1 MWQDNYG
8 GSSSQQSYY
17 RQPQTSQAV
26 PLQFYQPQ
34 PGQDGYYGGSRPS
47 LEGNAIPQGSIS
59 TQPVQSYGG
68 NIQPAGGW
76 LSAFGTG
83 GIEGEP
89 PLLEGTYAAS
99 PLPCPLSSPC
109 LLELGIN
116 FSHIRSKSLAVLNPF
131 ERIDARIMD
140 DADLAGPL
148 IFFLCFA
155 TFLLFVRV
163 LSVLICLTYLI
174 SVLSYPVRK
183 APVQLHLWH
192 CPLGFRVDSH
202 PAELNGRTG
211 DRRIPSD
218 VGPRILP
225 SAHRWCWRTFCCR
238 DTGVRV
244 PRFRQSFVLTHESS
258 GLLGYLVSFLSVIW
272 STYSASGIFVTV
284 LRMSDQR
291 LLVAYPVALFYG
303 CFALFSVFSVH
314 ITGK

>member
-8 GSSSQQSYY
+8 GSSSQQPYY
-17 RQPQTSQAV
+17 QQPQPSQAV

-34 PGQDGYYGGSRPS
+34 RGQDGFYGGSRPS
-47 LEGNAIPQGSIS
+47 LDGNVIPQGSIS
-59 TQPVQSYGG
+59 NQPIQSYGG
-68 NIQPAGGW
+68 NIQPVGGW

-83 GIEGEP
+83 GVEGEP
-89 PLLEGTYAAS
+89 PLLE
-99 PLPCPLSSPC
+99 
-109 LLELGIN
+109 ELGIN

-155 TFLLFVRV
+155 TFLLFSGKPQFNYIYGVALLGSTSIYALLNLMAEQGINAFRV
-163 LSVLICLTYLI
+163 MSVLGYCLLPIVGVGALSVVVTL
-174 SVLSYPVRK
+174 
-183 APVQLHLWH
+183 
-192 CPLGFRVDSH
+192 D
-202 PAELNGRTG
+202 
-211 DRRIPSD
+211 
-218 VGPRILP
+218 
-225 SAHRWCWRTFCCR
+225 
-238 DTGVRV
+238 
-244 PRFRQSFVLTHESS
+244 
-258 GLLGYLVSFLSVIW
+258 GLLGYLFSSLSVLW